1 MNTPFSALRRGFALT
16 ATALLL
22 ATAANATELRML
34 TSYGMNTAYTQNVAE
49 RFNTMVKDAS
59 GGETTVTLQGPDVV
73 PPLEQLQ
80 PVAAG
85 VFDMLYTHGAYHT
98 DTTGVGAAMD
108 AVAVDPAKVR
118 DTGMWDLIDGH
129 YNGLGLK
136 VIAIVPLGSSGF
148 QYILKEPI
156 TGAPSLQGRRLRG
169 SPTYTNITTQLG
181 GAPVLMS
188 SGEVYSAMDRGVVDG
203 AAWGLNGVKDLGWH
217 EVAGYF
223 TKPTFGQTYT
233 YILMNKAKFDALPE
247 AEQALLLEQGKVL
260 EDTSAA
266 LLDEL
271 AVAEW
276 DELKALGMQE
286 TQFAPEDVPNLDKL
300 VDEGIWQLG
309 LDKTPD
315 VVGEMKKI
323 AEENGM
329 TP

>member
-1 MNTPFSALRRGFALT
+1 MNFPLASVRRRLALSAMS
-16 ATALLL
+16 LLL
-22 ATAANATELRML
+22 VTAANATELRML
-34 TSYGMNTAYTQNVAE
+34 TSYGMNTAFTDNVAV
-49 RFNTMVKDAS
+49 RFNDMVKDAS
-59 GGETTVTLQGPDVV
+59 GGATTITLQGPDVV

-118 DTGMWDLIDGH
+118 ETGIWDLIDKH
-129 YNGLGLK
+129 YNELGLK

-148 QYILKEPI
+148 QYVLKEPI
-156 TGAPSLQGRRLRG
+156 EGAPSLQGRRLRG

-188 SGEVYSAMDRGVVDG
+188 SGEVYSAMDRGVIDG

-233 YILMNKAKFDALPE
+233 YVLMNKAKFDGLDE
-247 AEQALLLEQGKVL
+247 AERTLLLEQGKAL
-260 EDTSAA
+260 EDTSAP

-276 DELKALGMQE
+276 DELKALGMEE
-286 TQFAPEDVPNLDKL
+286 TQFAPEDVPNLTKL

-309 LDKTPD
+309 LDKSPE
-315 VVGEMKKI
+315 VVGEMKRI

-329 TP
+329 TQ